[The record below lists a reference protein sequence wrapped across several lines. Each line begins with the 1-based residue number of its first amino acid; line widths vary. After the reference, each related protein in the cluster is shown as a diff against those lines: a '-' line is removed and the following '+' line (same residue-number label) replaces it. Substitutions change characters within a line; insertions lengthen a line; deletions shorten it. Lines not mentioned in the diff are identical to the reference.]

1 MAEIVGAILS
11 KNELPVLHSDVLVRV
26 DKASGGASI
35 LQELT
40 KEFSESFQNLN
51 LITLVQVSNENGW
64 STGLFIVTGEHTSES
79 CSFRN
84 SEKINATIDFRISVG
99 VLTHGTGLPSFW

>member
-40 KEFSESFQNLN
+40 KEFSESSKFKFDNTCASKQREWLEYW
-51 LITLVQVSNENGW
+51 IIYCYW
-64 STGLFIVTGEHTSES
+64 
-79 CSFRN
+79 
-84 SEKINATIDFRISVG
+84 
-99 VLTHGTGLPSFW
+99 